1 MEDKLQET
9 TQQLADEEE
18 KAKGLAKQK
27 AKQDALIADLEE
39 RLRNSERVRIFA
51 LIVRF
56 LCSCVT
62 QCHRVTYRL
71 CLHCVVDCL
80 FFVFLKWCNRRT
92 CQRKDSRAKIKP
104 VLN

>member
-51 LIVRF
+51 LIVRLSVV
-56 LCSCVT
+56 LCDAVP
-62 QCHRVTYRL
+62 QGHLPVVPPL
-71 CLHCVVDCL
+71 C
-80 FFVFLKWCNRRT
+80 R
-92 CQRKDSRAKIKP
+92 
-104 VLN
+104 